1 MAPWSH
7 LPAPRRSS
15 AVAPRWVNLLVAAAI
30 AAGLGLATLA
40 TYTAGGTS
48 SVGPQLFYLPIVL
61 AGFRFRMV
69 GGIVTGV
76 VAGFLCGPW
85 MPLDTDVGFAQE
97 TGSWVL
103 RLAIFAM
110 VGAATGI
117 LVDLSHKRESELEQ
131 FGLQVSRAFVRAID
145 AGHPHTAQHSETV
158 AEYAVAIAR
167 QLRLPADDVER
178 IRWAALLHD
187 VGKLGLPTSVLD
199 KPLDLTSLEWELV
212 KRHPEESARIIE
224 GVELFR
230 DQLDGVRHHHER
242 YDGHGYPDGL
252 HGEEIPLDARIIA
265 VADAFDAMTTNR
277 AYRLPL
283 DRQEAFAQVARA
295 AGTQFDPVV
304 VAAFAEVVGVQAEPP
319 VETASKPTAKAAAGR
334 SAA

>member
-1 MAPWSH
+1 
-7 LPAPRRSS
+7 
-15 AVAPRWVNLLVAAAI
+15 
-30 AAGLGLATLA
+30 
-40 TYTAGGTS
+40 
-48 SVGPQLFYLPIVL
+48 
-61 AGFRFRMV
+61 MV
-69 GGIVTGV
+69 GGIVAGV
-76 VAGFLCGPW
+76 VAGLLCGPL
-85 MPLDTDVGFAQE
+85 MPLDTDLALAQD
-97 TGSWVL
+97 TGAWLL

-110 VGAATGI
+110 VGGATGI
-117 LVDLSHKRESELEQ
+117 LVELSHRREAELEQ
-131 FGLQVSRAFVRAID
+131 FGVQVSRAFVRAID
-145 AGHPHTAQHSETV
+145 AGHPYTAQHSETV
-158 AEYAVAIAR
+158 ADYAVAIAR
-167 QLRLPADDVER
+167 QLRLPEDDVER

-212 KRHPEESARIIE
+212 KRHPVESARIIE

-304 VAAFAEVVGVQAEPP
+304 VAAFAEVVGAPAASP
-319 VETASKPTAKAAAGR
+319 VTLPAQPAAETAART